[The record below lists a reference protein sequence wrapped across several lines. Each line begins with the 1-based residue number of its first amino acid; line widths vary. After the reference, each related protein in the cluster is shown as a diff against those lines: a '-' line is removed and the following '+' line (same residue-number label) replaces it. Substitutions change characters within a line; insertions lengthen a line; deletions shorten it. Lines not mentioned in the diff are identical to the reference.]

1 MVVVTEQADGP
12 FLTPLLSPQQQLV
25 NRDSRGTRPASEGSE
40 NGGEKR
46 QGRRGGSPAGLQL
59 CLDPDSEPPESRR
72 KPVGMRLKPVEQLSP
87 VQSPSDYE
95 TKSDRKKGQSIH
107 ISKTNTHYHKLFK
120 EVSKDETLKQSY
132 TCALQRDILY
142 QGKMFVSDNWIC
154 FHSKVFGR
162 DTKISIPVVSVTFIK
177 KTKTALLVPNAL
189 VIETTSYQHVFVSF
203 LSRNTTYKLL
213 RTICIH
219 LEVEKTCS
227 SPTNSSCENSF
238 RVDCPSTLPLDF
250 SDLDG
255 VVQQR
260 RQEMMESS
268 SSGSQTPDY
277 DKITDFPNTFLSAV
291 KSGEVSVHADIH
303 LQAPSQI
310 HGAAL
315 NNASPKAP
323 LKERPSQ
330 HMSLHTIL
338 LIYLF
343 LVGVLVLSSCYMAFK
358 IVALEQ
364 RLNSLVSMGEHIHN
378 ENSVSQRSQSE
389 MNAEI
394 YGELSNNLFKL
405 EKIQRNLQ
413 KLLEETCVTCVNRHH
428 GHAGAVPAVLHGEQ
442 QARLPQEDP
451 GQQAGGQTPVQ
462 LLPQHP
468 EATVSSPVWTS
479 LLLLLLQQDCQL
491 FMFHCRGGLM
501 FARSGFCSNGPQ
513 KCSACI
519 KEDIFEDPTSI
530 LKQGCAFPDNAV
542 RREVEHLSAVCIN
555 ESCTW
560 KGSIKDYEMNHEGK
574 CEFMIIPCPS
584 CKERI
589 RFNEQERHN
598 ERECPERTLNC
609 KYCKEPFH
617 FKNIKAHDEIC
628 PKYPMICEGC
638 AKKKIPREKYVDHIK
653 FCSKFRTPCR
663 FHVVGCD
670 MSVEKEKIH
679 DHERAF
685 AYEHLNLLL
694 HYIMGMKVSM
704 EGLQPQ
710 GLEVAGHK
718 LVELQQS
725 LRELEARVS
734 QLSTTSSGPPVQG
747 AAAASSSSSSS
758 SGPPGPPA
766 SAPLPPPPTLAPTLS
781 VSTSFTPLPSSVGAA
796 LELQLHSEK
805 TKVVELGRRCTELE
819 VKSGTF
825 ENVVCVLNREV
836 ERFATTMEASNRQHK
851 LDQDKIEALTNKVRQ
866 LERTVGL
873 KDLTVAEMEGR
884 LREMSATTFDG
895 VFVWRISDFA
905 KKRQDA
911 VAGRAPAM
919 FSPAFYTSKYGYKMC
934 LRIYLNGDGTGRGSH
949 LSLFFVVMRG
959 LSDALLKWPFNQ
971 KVTLMLL
978 DQSNREHIID
988 AFRPD
993 VTSSSFQ
1000 RPVSEMNIASG
1011 CPLFCPLSKLDAKNS
1026 YIRDDTIFIKA
1037 IVDLT
1042 GL

>member
-1 MVVVTEQADGP
+1 MTERADGP
-12 FLTPLLSPQQQLV
+12 SGPLCAPEQLP
-25 NRDSRGTRPASEGSE
+25 NKDSRGNRPT
-40 NGGEKR
+40 
-46 QGRRGGSPAGLQL
+46 
-59 CLDPDSEPPESRR
+59 
-72 KPVGMRLKPVEQLSP
+72 LKPAEQLSP
-87 VQSPSDYE
+87 MLTPSEIE
-95 TKSDRKKGQSIH
+95 TKLESKKSQPSQL
-107 ISKTNTHYHKLFK
+107 SKTNTQYHKLFK
-120 EVSKDETLKQSY
+120 EVSKDELLKQSY
-132 TCALQRDILY
+132 TCALQKEILY

-154 FHSKVFGR
+154 FHSRVFGR
-162 DTKISIPVVSVTFIK
+162 DTKISIPAMSVTFIK

-189 VIETTSYQHVFVSF
+189 VIETTSDQHVFVSF
-203 LSRNTTYKLL
+203 LSRNATYKLL
-213 RTICIH
+213 RSICIH
-219 LEVEKTCS
+219 LEDFSVEY
-227 SPTNSSCENSF
+227 
-238 RVDCPSTLPLDF
+238 

-277 DKITDFPNTFLSAV
+277 DKITDFAGLPDTLVCAV
-291 KSGEVSVHADIH
+291 KSGEVSVHADVH
-303 LQAPSQI
+303 LQTPGLK
-310 HGAAL
+310 HRAAL
-315 NNASPKAP
+315 NNGSAKPTRGVTLKGKSSAP
-323 LKERPSQ
+323 
-330 HMSLHTIL
+330 MSLHAIL
-338 LIYLF
+338 LIYLV
-343 LVGVLVLSSCYMAFK
+343 LVSVLVLSSCYMAFK

-364 RLNSLVSMGEHIHN
+364 RLNSLVSMGEHIRN
-378 ENSVSQRSQSE
+378 ENAVSPRSQDAL
-389 MNAEI
+389 NAEI
-394 YGELSNNLFKL
+394 YGELTSNLFKL
-405 EKIQRNLQ
+405 EKGTTSILCGYGRREHVQPAAETRLVSAQRASVAPSTRTSEFAASARDDSLDENADTMATQEPSPPSSMESNKPGFPKKILGN
-413 KLLEETCVTCVNRHH
+413 KLEDKHLCNCCHNILRRPFQAQCGHRFCSYCFNR
-428 GHAGAVPAVLHGEQ
+428 AV
-442 QARLPQEDP
+442 
-451 GQQAGGQTPVQ
+451 
-462 LLPQHP
+462 
-468 EATVSSPVWTS
+468 
-479 LLLLLLQQDCQL
+479 
-491 FMFHCRGGLM
+491 
-501 FARSGFCSNGPQ
+501 SNGPQ

-542 RREVEHLSAVCIN
+542 RREVENLSAVCIN
-555 ESCTW
+555 ESCNW
-560 KGSIKDYEMNHEGK
+560 KGSIKDYELTHEGK

-679 DHERAF
+679 DHERAY

-694 HYIMGMKVSM
+694 HYIMGMK
-704 EGLQPQ
+704 
-710 GLEVAGHK
+710 
-718 LVELQQS
+718 
-725 LRELEARVS
+725 
-734 QLSTTSSGPPVQG
+734 
-747 AAAASSSSSSS
+747 
-758 SGPPGPPA
+758 
-766 SAPLPPPPTLAPTLS
+766 
-781 VSTSFTPLPSSVGAA
+781 
-796 LELQLHSEK
+796 LQLHSEK
-805 TKVVELGRRCTELE
+805 TKVAELGRRCTELE
-819 VKSGTF
+819 VKSSTF

-851 LDQDKIEALTNKVRQ
+851 LDQDKIEALSNKVRQ

-911 VAGRAPAM
+911 IAGRAPAM
-919 FSPAFYTSKYGYKMC
+919 FSPAFYTNKYGYKMC